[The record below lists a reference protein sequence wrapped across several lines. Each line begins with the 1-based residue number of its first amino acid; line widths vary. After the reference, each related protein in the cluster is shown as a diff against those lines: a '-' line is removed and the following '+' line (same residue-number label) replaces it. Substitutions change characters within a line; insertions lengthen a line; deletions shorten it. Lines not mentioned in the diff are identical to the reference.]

1 VATASSEASV
11 TPNWR
16 PIAGSAT
23 LTIVMS
29 MMFMNIAA
37 TNTTL
42 TLTFWFIR
50 RPRRGACATG
60 AIGES
65 CSIIRPSK

>member
-1 VATASSEASV
+1 MATASSEASV

-16 PIAGSAT
+16 PIAGRAT

-42 TLTFWFIR
+42 TLIFWLGSDPSLR
-50 RPRRGACATG
+50 GRGAAVTG
-60 AIGES
+60 AIGET
-65 CSIIRPSK
+65 